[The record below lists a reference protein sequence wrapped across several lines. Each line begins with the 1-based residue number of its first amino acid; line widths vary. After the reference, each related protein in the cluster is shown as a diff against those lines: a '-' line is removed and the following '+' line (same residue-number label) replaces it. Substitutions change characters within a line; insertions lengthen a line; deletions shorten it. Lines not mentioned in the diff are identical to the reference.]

1 MKKKMALLLAGV
13 LSVSMLLSA
22 CGNGGQPSGG
32 NTNSPAP
39 STSSPS
45 GSETQQP
52 AGDPVKIT
60 FASYGN
66 SSMPPAMGHYD
77 AIDYISETSGG
88 AIEIDFIP
96 DGVLGG
102 ESDVMQQVMDGTV
115 QMVECSASSLNLY
128 TTLSECF
135 QLPFLITDYETEQ
148 AALSSD
154 AAQAI
159 YDKIAEDLGLKII
172 GFSENGL
179 RHFANNTRPIT
190 CVDDL
195 KGLKLR
201 IAPSNML
208 TDAIER
214 LGASPMTVGYND
226 VYSALQNKVVDGEE
240 INLTSIYALKHYE
253 QLKYVSEIGM
263 YPYPAFVVFNL
274 DFWNSLTD
282 DQRQIITDGFT
293 KGCENVFS
301 TYLPDYEEE
310 ARAAIVADN
319 TTAINV
325 IEGDAKQEF
334 VNICTPI
341 WDEYREKD
349 PLIADFIAY
358 VESLS

>member
-1 MKKKMALLLAGV
+1 MKKKTALLLAGI
-13 LSVSMLLSA
+13 LSVSMLLTA
-22 CGNGGQPSGG
+22 CGNSNEPSGDNNTPSGG
-32 NTNSPAP
+32 GTEQ
-39 STSSPS
+39 T
-45 GSETQQP
+45 GEP
-52 AGDPVKIT
+52 AGEPVTIT
-60 FASYGN
+60 FGSYGS
-66 SSMPPAMGHYD
+66 SSMPPAMGHED

-88 AIEIDFIP
+88 TITVDFIP

-102 ESDVMQQVMDGTV
+102 ESDMMQQVMDGTI
-115 QMVECSASSLNLY
+115 QATECSASSLNLY

-159 YDKIAEDLGLKII
+159 YDQIEKDLGLKII
-172 GFSENGL
+172 GFSENGM
-179 RHFANNTRPIT
+179 RHFANNVRPIT

-195 KGLKLR
+195 SGL
-201 IAPSNML
+201 I
-208 TDAIER
+208 TR

-240 INLTSIYALKHYE
+240 INITSIYALKHYE
-253 QLKYVSEIGM
+253 QLKYISEIGM

-274 DFWNSLTD
+274 DFWNSLTAE
-282 DQRQIITDGFT
+282 QQQIITDGFQ
-293 KGCENVFS
+293 KGCDNVFN
-301 TYLPDYEEE
+301 TYLPDYEAE
-310 ARAAIVADN
+310 ARTEIEAEG
-319 TTAINV
+319 TTAFNV

-334 VNICTPI
+334 VDICTPI

>member
-1 MKKKMALLLAGV
+1 MKKKTALLLAGI
-13 LSVSMLLSA
+13 LSVSMLLTA
-22 CGNGGQPSGG
+22 CGNSNEPSGDTNTPSGG
-32 NTNSPAP
+32 GTEQ
-39 STSSPS
+39 T
-45 GSETQQP
+45 GEP
-52 AGDPVKIT
+52 AGEPITIT
-60 FASYGN
+60 FGSYGS
-66 SSMPPAMGHYD
+66 SSMPPAMGHED

-88 AIEIDFIP
+88 TITVDFIP

-102 ESDVMQQVMDGTV
+102 ESDMMQQVMDGTI
-115 QMVECSASSLNLY
+115 QATECSASSLNLY

-159 YDKIAEDLGLKII
+159 YDQIEKDLGLKII
-172 GFSENGL
+172 GFSENGM
-179 RHFANNTRPIT
+179 RHFANNVRPIT

-195 KGLKLR
+195 SGLKLR

-208 TDAIER
+208 TDAITR

-240 INLTSIYALKHYE
+240 INITSIYALKHYE
-253 QLKYVSEIGM
+253 QLKYISEIGM

-274 DFWNSLTD
+274 DFWNSLTAE
-282 DQRQIITDGFT
+282 QQQIITDGFQ
-293 KGCENVFS
+293 KGCDNVFN
-301 TYLPDYEEE
+301 TYLPDYEAE
-310 ARAAIVADN
+310 ARTEIEAEGS
-319 TTAINV
+319 TTFNV

-334 VNICTPI
+334 VDICTPI